1 MEQILKVN
9 GSKANREFINGADAI
24 VRGAIHA
31 ECDFFAGYPITP
43 ATPILLQMVN
53 ELPKVGGVAIQAED
67 EIAAI
72 GMCIGAA
79 MAGSR
84 VLTAT
89 SGPGISL
96 YSENIGMAIMG
107 EVPIVIVD
115 CQRMG
120 PATGGATTTS
130 QGDIQFLRWGTSG
143 GYPVIVLSPTNVVE
157 CYNLTRKAFDLS
169 ERFRVPVFLATD
181 KETVS
186 TNVTVNTADFEAVPV
201 RERNLAAE
209 GIDFI
214 PYRVGQASDVPDMA
228 VYGGAH
234 ILRFTTSSHNE
245 KGYLTK
251 NRDDVGRLNEHLTEK
266 ISAHIDEIAM
276 LNTDLQSGAD
286 TLIISYGVTARSVT
300 EAVRLARLEGKKV
313 SALTIYSLW
322 PIPERQIREVLDG
335 YKRVLVVELNHGQ
348 YLREIERL
356 AKNDQE
362 VIGLSRVDGGL
373 ISPSEIL
380 EKVGMR

>member
-1 MEQILKVN
+1 
-9 GSKANREFINGADAI
+9 
-24 VRGAIHA
+24 
-31 ECDFFAGYPITP
+31 
-43 ATPILLQMVN
+43 MVN
-53 ELPKVGGVAIQAED
+53 ELPKTGGVAIQAED

-107 EVPIVIVD
+107 EVPMVIVD

-186 TNVTVNTADFEAVPV
+186 TNVTVDTADFEAVPV
-201 RERNLAAE
+201 RERDLAPK

-214 PYRVGQASDVPDMA
+214 PYHVEQASDVPHMA
-228 VYGGAH
+228 AFGGPH

-251 NRDDVGRLNEHLTEK
+251 NRDVFGWLNEHLTEK
-266 ISAHIDEIAM
+266 INAHIDEIA
-276 LNTDLQSGAD
+276 LLKSDLQPNAD
-286 TLIISYGVTARSVT
+286 TLIISYGVTAISVA
-300 EAVRLARLEGKKV
+300 EAVRLARRDGIKV
-313 SALTIYSLW
+313 SALTVYSLC
-322 PIPERQIREVLDG
+322 PIPQRQIREFLYG
-335 YKRVLVVELNHGQ
+335 MKRVLVVELNHGQ

-356 AKNDQE
+356 ANNDQE
-362 VIGLSRVDGGL
+362 VIGVGRVDGGL

-380 EKVGMR
+380 ETVGLR